1 METMALHLRQQETSL
16 ENQFLEKPYQFE
28 FHQAVKL
35 IEMQAPDC
43 KSLGEGVHPGEE
55 ALILKGRILYSYP
68 GSDLFSAK
76 TNSYNEDLTTDKR
89 ITVHVNFFGIAGGHG
104 PLPSPYTEILYDR
117 LRQQD
122 TAGRDFIDIFNHRL
136 LSILHRIRKKHW
148 IGLSEQSPDKTP
160 FANNLYALLGL
171 GTNGT
176 RNRLGIPDRGLL
188 YYTGLLW
195 AQPRSMIGL
204 QTFLSNYFD
213 LPVEVVQFQG
223 GWNKLEENQLT
234 RIGARGRFNLLGQG
248 AALGE
253 KVWNQ
258 RKNITIRLGPLDRE
272 SFMAFIKPGYGY
284 TPLYDLT
291 RLYVGVEQEFCFN
304 LVIKASDAMETR
316 LDGKTYLGWTSWLK
330 TKPFTQ
336 DDSQVYL
343 GAL

>member
-1 METMALHLRQQETSL
+1 MARHLRQQTASL
-16 ENQFLEKPYQFE
+16 GSQLFEKPYQFE

-35 IEMQAPDC
+35 IEMLNPEC
-43 KSLGEGVHPGEE
+43 KSLGEGPLPEEE
-55 ALILKGRILYSYP
+55 ALVLKGRILYAYP
-68 GSDLFSAK
+68 SSDLYSAK
-76 TNSYNEDLTTDKR
+76 IDIFSNPLTVDQR
-89 ITVHVNFFGIAGGHG
+89 ITMQVNFFGIAGGHG
-104 PLPSPYTEILYDR
+104 PLPAPYTEVLYDR
-117 LRQQD
+117 IRHQD
-122 TAGRDFIDIFNHRL
+122 TAGQDFIDIFNHRL

-223 GWNKLEENQLT
+223 GWNKLEASQVT
-234 RIGARGRFNLLGQG
+234 RIGLRGQFNLLGQG

-258 RKNITIRLGPLDRE
+258 RKNITIHLGHLDQK

-284 TPLYDLT
+284 PSLYDLT
-291 RLYVGVEQEFCFN
+291 KLYVGVEQEFCFN
-304 LVIKASDAMETR
+304 LIIKASDAMETR

-336 DDSQVYL
+336 DDGQVYL
-343 GAL
+343 QP

>member
-1 METMALHLRQQETSL
+1 METMARHLRQQKTSL
-16 ENQFLEKPYQFE
+16 GSQLFEKPYQFE

-35 IEMQAPDC
+35 IEMQTPEC
-43 KSLGEGVHPGEE
+43 KSLGEGARPEE
-55 ALILKGRILYSYP
+55 ETLILKGRILYSYP
-68 GSDLFSAK
+68 ASDLYSAK
-76 TNSYNEDLTTDKR
+76 NETSNDKLTSDKR

-104 PLPSPYTEILYDR
+104 PLPVPYTELLYDR
-117 LRQQD
+117 IRHQD
-122 TAGRDFIDIFNHRL
+122 TAGRDFLDIFNHRL

-148 IGLSEQSPDKTP
+148 VGLSEQSPDKTP

-171 GTNGT
+171 GTKGT
-176 RNRLGIPDRGLL
+176 QDRLGVPDRGLL

-195 AQPRSMIGL
+195 GQPRSMVGL

-213 LPVEVVQFQG
+213 LPVEVIQFQG
-223 GWNKLEENQLT
+223 GWNKLEASHVT
-234 RIGARGRFNLLGQG
+234 RIGAQGQFNLLGQG

-258 RKNITIRLGPLDRE
+258 RKNITIRLGPLDRK
-272 SFMAFIKPGYGY
+272 SFLAFIKPGYGY

-291 RLYVGVEQEFCFN
+291 KFYVGVEQEFQFN
-304 LVIKASDAMETR
+304 LIIKAPDVMETR

-336 DDSQVYL
+336 DDAQVYL
-343 GAL
+343 RE